1 MMGSVGCVNRLPIA
15 RSYEESTLM
24 GAFATLTIPLNLSG
38 TGAEFHAW
46 EAANAAAGSQH
57 IIADRG
63 RNELRLEHQFPGNIT
78 ALMRRLGA
86 KFALPRTIT
95 ASVPVRSLGIPDHPA
110 DVSHMLAAINSEPG
124 VSGARIEGDRLVA
137 EVPPITRGL
146 YVIFNHLLHA
156 GLIAQDV
163 PTLVALRG
171 L

>member
-1 MMGSVGCVNRLPIA
+1 MGHPPSA
-15 RSYEESTLM
+15 SDEERTQM

-38 TGAEFHAW
+38 TGAEHQAW
-46 EAANAAAGSQH
+46 EAANSSAGSKN
-57 IIADRG
+57 IIADRAT
-63 RNELRLEHQFPGNIT
+63 NQLRLDHQFPGNIT

-86 KFALPRTIT
+86 KFALPHSIT
-95 ASVPVRSLGIPDHPA
+95 ASVPVRSLGIPGAPS
-110 DVSHMLAAINSEPG
+110 DVSHLLAAINHEPG
-124 VSGARIEGDRLVA
+124 VSGARIEGDRLIA
-137 EVPPITRGL
+137 EVPPVTRGL